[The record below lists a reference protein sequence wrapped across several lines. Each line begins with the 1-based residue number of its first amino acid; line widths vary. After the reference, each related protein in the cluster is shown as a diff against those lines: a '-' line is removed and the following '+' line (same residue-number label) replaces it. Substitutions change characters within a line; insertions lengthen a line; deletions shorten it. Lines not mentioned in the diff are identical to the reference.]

1 MRLPNRLA
9 AMSFLCV
16 LAALFLE
23 QMRPLA
29 HPSVF
34 ELSFT
39 RYAGR
44 LARDLNAGQSLHGTI
59 GWLVAVLPWVALAL
73 VVHYLLS
80 GLGPLFVWGWAAAVL
95 YTCID
100 FKPMLRDYSAIIEA
114 LRAGELERARDL
126 VGRWRGES
134 AQQYSES
141 DIARVAIESV
151 LLSAHRNLFAVVAW
165 FVVLPGPAGAVLYK
179 LSAMLAEE
187 WGRRPEED
195 FHAFGQF
202 SSRVLRVL
210 DWVPV
215 RLTAIGFAIA
225 GDLEDALQCW
235 RAQPAA
241 WSDPELGVVLAS
253 GAGAMGVKLGGPLPR
268 VGGADYRAQLG
279 IGDEP
284 DTNYMQSAVGLIWR
298 TLVIG
303 MIVLLLVTLA
313 RWVGA

>member
-1 MRLPNRLA
+1 
-9 AMSFLCV
+9 MSFLCV

-23 QMRPLA
+23 QLRPLT
-29 HPSVF
+29 HPSVL
-34 ELSFT
+34 ELSFA

-44 LARDLNAGQSLHGTI
+44 LARDLNAGQTVHGTI
-59 GWLVAVLPWVALAL
+59 GWLVGVLPWVALAL

-80 GLGPLFVWGWAAAVL
+80 ALGPLFAWAWAVAVL
-95 YTCID
+95 YACID
-100 FKPMLRDYSAIIEA
+100 FKPMLREYSAIVEA
-114 LRAGELERARDL
+114 LHAGELERARDL
-126 VGRWRGES
+126 VQRWRGES

-141 DIARVAIESV
+141 DIARVAIESA
-151 LLSAHRNLFAVVAW
+151 LLRAYRDLFAVVAW

-179 LSAMLAEE
+179 LSALLADE
-187 WGRRPEED
+187 WGRRKDED

-202 SSRVLRVL
+202 SSRALGVL

-241 WSDPELGVVLAS
+241 WSDPELGIVLAS
-253 GAGAMGVKLGGPLPR
+253 GAGALGVRLGGPLPR
-268 VGGADYRAQLG
+268 GAGADYRAQLG
-279 IGDEP
+279 TGDEP

-313 RWVGA
+313 RWVGI